1 MAGIAAAALGGLFH
15 YVMKGPNEVSK
26 EVEDEVEKEL
36 EAEK

>member
-26 EVEDEVEKEL
+26 EIEAEVEKEL
-36 EAEK
+36 EGEK